1 MSSGGSPAN
10 TTNQATTQVQVPDWV
25 QSQLQGNLATANQ
38 LASQP
43 YTPSNLP
50 TVAPFSADQTAA
62 FNAIRQNVGST
73 QPVFDLAQSQVQN
86 LPQTTQSLLNPY
98 LANVEGDTVSNI
110 QRAAALQGQ
119 TEASNAIGAGAYG
132 GTREGVQQGVIASE
146 AQRNIGQAINQIQSQ
161 GYNTA
166 QNAALS
172 QAAAEGNI
180 ASAGQSANLQGISAL
195 NQVGQQQQ
203 TLQQAQYASALQ
215 QWQQAQNY
223 PYQTLA
229 LQQSALAGSPYGNTV
244 TSSQPYT
251 SNTAEQLLG
260 LGISAAPLGIMAANY
275 LSGPSTAAAA
285 SSLPVAGSLAGASAF
300 QAGIPLAGAAG
311 SSVLPVAAAD
321 LGAPAAAGA
330 FGGADAGAAAASA
343 GAAGA
348 AAGKGG
354 ADTAM
359 AAAPL
364 LAAA

>member
-1 MSSGGSPAN
+1 MSSGGNPAN
-10 TTNQATTQVQVPDWV
+10 TTSSSTTQVQVPDWV
-25 QSQLQGNLATANQ
+25 QSQLQQNLSTANQ

-43 YTPSNLP
+43 FTPSNLP

-132 GTREGVQQGVIASE
+132 GTREGVQQGMIASE

-166 QNAALS
+166 QSAALN

-180 ASAGQSANLQGISAL
+180 ASAGQTANLQGISAL

-215 QWQQAQNY
+215 QWQQQQNY
-223 PYQTLA
+223 PYQQLA
-229 LQQSALAGSPYGNTV
+229 LQQSALAGSPYGNAV
-244 TSSQPYT
+244 TSSQPYS

-260 LGISAAPLGIMAANY
+260 LGLSAAPLGIMAANY
-275 LSGPSTAAAA
+275 LSGPASTALAAPTTLAGGALTDAALAAPASSIGAFGGGAAAA
-285 SSLPVAGSLAGASAF
+285 
-300 QAGIPLAGAAG
+300 
-311 SSVLPVAAAD
+311 AD
-321 LGAPAAAGA
+321 AGA
-330 FGGADAGAAAASA
+330 FGAGAADAGAAA
-343 GAAGA
+343 GAAGGA
-348 AAGKGG
+348 AAKGG
-354 ADTAM
+354 ADSAL

-364 LAAA
+364 LAA

>member
-1 MSSGGSPAN
+1 MGGGPPAN

-25 QSQLQGNLATANQ
+25 QTQLQGNLSTANQ
-38 LASQP
+38 LAQQP
-43 YTPSNLP
+43 YQAYSGP

-119 TEASNAIGAGAYG
+119 TEAANATAAGAYG
-132 GTREGVQQGVIASE
+132 GTREAVQQGVIASE

-203 TLQQAQYASALQ
+203 TLQQAQYASAMQ

-223 PYQTLA
+223 PYQQLA

-244 TSSQPYT
+244 TSSQPYN

-260 LGISAAPLGIMAANY
+260 LGLSAAPLGIMAANY
-275 LSGPSTAAAA
+275 LSGPASTAMAA
-285 SSLPVAGSLAGASAF
+285 PTVAGSAFDAAATMPAMTGASGIGWG
-300 QAGIPLAGAAG
+300 AGPFAGAAT
-311 SSVLPVAAAD
+311 AD
-321 LGAPAAAGA
+321 AAGA
-330 FGGADAGAAAASA
+330 FGAGAADAAAAA

-348 AAGKGG
+348 AGAGAAG
-354 ADTAM
+354 ASGLGDA
-359 AAAPL
+359 L
-364 LAAA
+364 LAAIPLVAA

>member
-1 MSSGGSPAN
+1 MGGGGTPSN
-10 TTNQATTQVQVPDWV
+10 TTSSATTQVQVPDWV
-25 QSQLQGNLATANQ
+25 QSQLQQNLSTANQ

-62 FNAIRQNVGST
+62 FNAIRSNVGST

-166 QNAALS
+166 QQAALS

-180 ASAGQSANLQGISAL
+180 ASAGQTANLQGISAL
-195 NQVGQQQQ
+195 NQVGQQEQ

-215 QWQQAQNY
+215 QWQQQQNY
-223 PYQTLA
+223 PYQQLA
-229 LQQSALAGSPYGNTV
+229 LQQSALAGSPYGNAV
-244 TSSQPYT
+244 TSSQPYS

-275 LSGPSTAAAA
+275 LMPAAAA
-285 SSLPVAGSLAGASAF
+285 ATPLAPATALAGGALTDAALAAPETGAF
-300 QAGIPLAGAAG
+300 FA
-311 SSVLPVAAAD
+311 
-321 LGAPAAAGA
+321 APAAAGLTGA
-330 FGGADAGAAAASA
+330 ADAGAAASAA

-348 AAGKGG
+348 AGGAAAKGG
-354 ADTAM
+354 ADSAL

-364 LAAA
+364 LAA